1 MPEALLQPMSTT
13 THTSIDMSD
22 LYRTIAEPSEATVT
36 EKRSKFLAFAWPVTS
51 VDEAMGRVGE
61 LQRKYYDARH
71 VCYAYMLGADRTV
84 FRANDNGE
92 PSGTAGKPILGQI
105 NSLELTDVVVGV
117 VRYFGGI
124 KLGTP
129 GLIAAYRAAAR
140 AALDSATVE
149 ERHVLRRVDF
159 TYPYA
164 SINDAMKLTRMP
176 GVRVADSV
184 YDNVCRL
191 VLDVEADRAAAVVRA
206 VADVAGASLCDDNDL
221 TTNIN
226 I

>member
-1 MPEALLQPMSTT
+1 MPAASPRPMSTT
-13 THTSIDMSD
+13 APTNIDTMAD
-22 LYRTIAEPSEATVT
+22 LYRTIAAPAEATVT
-36 EKRSKFLAFAWPVTS
+36 EKRSKFLAFAYPAAT
-51 VDEAMGRVGE
+51 VDEAMERVGE

-71 VCYAYMLGADRTV
+71 VCYAYMLGADRAT

-140 AALDSATVE
+140 AALDAAAVD
-149 ERHVLRRVDF
+149 ERHVMRRVEF

-164 SINDAMKLTRMP
+164 SINDAMRLTRLP
-176 GVRVADSV
+176 GVRVVDSV

-191 VLDVEADRAAAVVRA
+191 VLDVEADRAEALERA
-206 VADVAGASLCDDNDL
+206 VADVAGASLC
-221 TTNIN
+221 I
-226 I
+226 